1 MAILNRY
8 SIVQRL
14 IALLGIAAIGT
25 ALMVAFMMFI
35 LRGVFVD
42 EEKYKLDAVL
52 DSAISVI
59 SYYHS
64 LQEQGE
70 LTETEAKQRAFARLN
85 EIRYEGEEY
94 IFTINRSGDMV
105 QHPFAKQLVG
115 TNVLDYKDPNGTR
128 LFQQMVDGVKNQD
141 RATVEYI
148 WQKGADKNNLVDK
161 ISRVQVFQPWNLII
175 GTGQYVDNIAA
186 LLWAQFFK
194 LVLLAI
200 FLSVPLLVLFLLIIR
215 SIVRPLKAI
224 NQAMEN
230 ISEGDGDLTKR
241 LETQGNDELTRVA
254 ESFNTFVH
262 KIQQLVTNVQ
272 DSVDAEQAAA
282 EQLAKLCDSSSSQTE
297 RLSQQTEAVATAVNE
312 LTSSAGEVADHARE
326 AAESASVADEQSG
339 RSATTVRRA
348 VQNIDELTQRLNQA
362 NQHAKTLTEGSK
374 EIGDILN
381 VIITIAEQTNLLALN
396 AAIEAARAGEAGR
409 GFAVVAD
416 EVRQLAT
423 KTQKSTDEIGSIVDN
438 IQRAISD
445 VTNIIRE
452 AESSSEQTRGET
464 IEAEQAISQI
474 QEAVANI
481 SGMNVQIAS
490 ATDEQS
496 RVTQDISQNITSI
509 STLTHDTKDASQQ
522 VKQVSDSLIKNS
534 VDLSQMIRRFRVK

>member
-42 EEKYKLDAVL
+42 EEKNKLDAVL
-52 DSAISVI
+52 DSAISVV
-59 SYYHS
+59 SYYHR

-70 LTETEAKQRAFARLN
+70 LSEAEAKQRAFARLD
-85 EIRYEGEEY
+85 EIRYEGQEY
-94 IFTINRSGDMV
+94 IFTIDRSGNMV
-105 QHPFAKQLVG
+105 QHPFAKQLVN

-128 LFQQMVDGVKNQD
+128 LFQQMVDGVKSKD

-148 WQKGADKNNLVDK
+148 WQKGADKDNLVDK
-161 ISRVQVFQPWNLII
+161 ISRVQVFKPWNLII
-175 GTGQYVDNIAA
+175 GTGQYVDNIAD

-194 LVLLAI
+194 LALLAV
-200 FLSVPLLVLFLLIIR
+200 FLSVPLLILFVLIIR
-215 SIVRPLKAI
+215 SIVRPLKTI
-224 NQAMEN
+224 NHAMEN

-241 LETQGNDELTRVA
+241 LETEGNDELTRVA

-282 EQLAKLCDSSSSQTE
+282 EQLAALCETSSSQTT
-297 RLSQQTEAVATAVNE
+297 RLNQQTEAVATAVNE
-312 LTSSAGEVADHARE
+312 LTSSAGEVAQHARE
-326 AAESASVADEQSG
+326 AAESANVADEQSG
-339 RSATTVRRA
+339 RSATTVRSA
-348 VQNIDELTQRLNQA
+348 VQNIDTLTQRLNQA

-381 VIITIAEQTNLLALN
+381 VIITIAKQTNLLALN

-423 KTQKSTDEIGSIVDN
+423 KTQKSTDEIGGIVDN
-438 IQRAISD
+438 IQRAITD

-452 AESSSEQTRGET
+452 AESSSEQTRSET
-464 IEAEQAISQI
+464 VEAEQAISQI

-496 RVTQDISQNITSI
+496 RVTQDISENITSI
-509 STLTHDTKDASQQ
+509 SSLTYDTKDASEQ